1 MSHALPLSVLDLVPV
16 PEGRSAADALRDA
29 RRLAQAADRLGYARL
44 WYAEHHGMPSIASAS
59 PEVLIGDAAGH
70 TTRIRV
76 GSGGVMLPNHV
87 PLRVVETYRTL
98 AALYDGRIDLGIG
111 RAGGSDQ
118 RTLMA
123 LRSLDGNEFARQI
136 AEMRAFEYGE
146 FPEGHP
152 FAAVGVVPDE
162 VRLPPVF
169 ILGSSGASAEFA
181 GLNGY
186 GYGFAGHF
194 SHSPAAPAFEAYRA
208 AFRPSRDFPEP
219 RTVLC
224 LAAITAEEEDEA
236 RFLAGSMELSWLRL
250 RRGEMRKIASPEEA
264 ASYPYEAQDRA
275 VVEAYRRMSITGTP
289 AAVLAEIEDRAREA
303 GADEAMLAT
312 NLWSQEARIRSF
324 TLLAGAAGLSEA
336 PRATRETALA

>member
-1 MSHALPLSVLDLVPV
+1 MSNTLPLSVLDLVPV
-16 PEGRSAADALRDA
+16 PEGSSAADALRDA
-29 RRLAQAADRLGYARL
+29 RLLAEAADRLGYSRL
-44 WYAEHHGMPSIASAS
+44 WYAEHHGMPNIASAS
-59 PEVLIGDAAGH
+59 PEVLIGDAAGR
-70 TTRIRV
+70 TSRIRV

-98 AALYDGRIDLGIG
+98 AALHGGRIDLGIG

-123 LRSLDGNEFARQI
+123 LRSVDGSEFARQI
-136 AEMRAFEYGE
+136 AEMRAFESGD

-152 FAAVGVVPDE
+152 LAAVRVVPDE
-162 VRLPPVF
+162 VSLPPVF

-194 SHSPAAPAFEAYRA
+194 SHAPAAPAFEAYRA
-208 AFRPSRDFPEP
+208 AFQPSRDFPEP

-224 LAAITAEEEDEA
+224 LAAIAAEEEEEA
-236 RFLAGSMELSWLRL
+236 QFLAGSMELAWLRL
-250 RRGEMRKIASPEEA
+250 RRGEMRKIASPDEA
-264 ASYPYEAQDRA
+264 AAYPYEPQDRA

-289 AAVLAEIEDRAREA
+289 AAVLAEIQRRAEEA
-303 GADEAMLAT
+303 GADEAMIAT

-324 TLLAGAAGLSEA
+324 SLLAAEAGLATA
-336 PRATRETALA
+336 PREAKETALA